1 MLPCGRLAVGRGGRM
16 HTVAPYTFV
25 ATPQRLLNKHALVTG
40 AGTGIGRSVAIR
52 LAAEGARVGLV
63 GRRRGVLE
71 ETAAVITAAGGQCL
85 VLPADVSK
93 EDQIAGAVD
102 AVTAAWGALHVMI
115 GVAGI
120 ELWRQGDDRVDQLSL
135 EYWQKIIDINLTGM
149 FLSCKH
155 AVRAMLVHGQGG
167 AIIITGSPTG
177 LYGGALG
184 EHAYSASKAGC
195 HGLVRVMA
203 HEYVSSG
210 IRVNCVVP
218 GFIDTAVNE
227 PVYADPAVLASFEA
241 GIPMRRAGHPD
252 ECAGLYA
259 WLASDDASYT
269 TGAFFVVDGGATAI

>member
-1 MLPCGRLAVGRGGRM
+1 M
-16 HTVAPYTFV
+16 HAIAPYTFAAV
-25 ATPQRLLNKHALVTG
+25 PQRLRGKHALVTG
-40 AGTGIGRSVAIR
+40 AGTGIGRSAAVR
-52 LAAEGARVGLV
+52 LAAEGAKVGLV
-63 GRRRGVLE
+63 GRRTGVLE
-71 ETAAVITAAGGQCL
+71 DTAAVIRAGGGECL

-93 EDQIAGAVD
+93 EEQIAATVE
-102 AVTAAWGALHVMI
+102 AVTTAWGELNVLI

-120 ELWRQGDDRVDQLSL
+120 ELWRQGDDKVDQLAL

-155 AVRAMLVHGQGG
+155 AVRAMLAHGRGG
-167 AIIITGSPTG
+167 SIVITGSPTG

-203 HEYVSSG
+203 HEYASSG

-227 PVYADPAVLASFEA
+227 PVYADPAALAGFEA
-241 GIPMRRAGHPD
+241 TIPMRRAGHPD

>member
-1 MLPCGRLAVGRGGRM
+1 LN
-16 HTVAPYTFV
+16 TVAPFTFTAV
-25 ATPQRLLNKHALVTG
+25 AQRLLGKSALVTG
-40 AGTGIGRSVAIR
+40 AGTGIGRSAAIR
-52 LAAEGARVGLV
+52 LALEGAKVGLV
-63 GRRRGVLE
+63 GRRVNVLE
-71 ETAAVITAAGGQCL
+71 ETATSIRAAGGDCL

-93 EDQIAGAVD
+93 EIQIAGAVD
-102 AVTAAWGALHVMI
+102 ELVSSWGELNILV

-120 ELWRQGDDRVDQLSL
+120 ELWRQGDDKVDRLSL

-155 AVRAMLVHGQGG
+155 AVRAMLASGKGG
-167 AIIITGSPTG
+167 SVIITGSPTG
-177 LYGGALG
+177 LYGHALG

-203 HEYVSSG
+203 NEYAADG

-227 PVYADPAVLASFEA
+227 PVFADPAALAGLEA
-241 GIPMRRAGHPD
+241 GIPMRRAGNPD
-252 ECAGLYA
+252 ECAGIYA

-269 TGAFFVVDGGATAI
+269 TGAFFVVDGGETAI